1 MLLRTG
7 IVLTLLSASCSA
19 QTTVTVSSTPSH
31 PIPTALLFSDTSHFP
46 DLELTATQSGDG
58 GLYAE
63 LLQNRAFQKVTPG
76 TTAALSAWTSIGS
89 ANLTVIADPTPV
101 SDALPNALQV
111 VIPTGLS
118 TAVGAA
124 NTGYAGLNVSS
135 GTTYHASFYYR
146 FPASTS
152 FSGEITVSLQSTS
165 GSILASN
172 SVTAS
177 GDTTSWTQAS
187 VELKPEGDGDGTS
200 NVFAVTVDGEEAAGE
215 TIHFAMFSLFPPT
228 YKDRPNGMRRDIA
241 EALEGLG
248 PSFFR
253 FPGGNNLGETVAQR
267 WQWNATL
274 GDLVDRPGR
283 LGDWR
288 YINTDGLGIYEY
300 LVWCEDIKAE
310 PIMAVWAG
318 YALQHETIAETD
330 LGPYIQQA
338 IDQIYFV
345 IGDPETNEHAA
356 RRAALGHPDPFYLK
370 YVEIGNE
377 DFVAAAATTYPYRWK
392 ALVNALKDE
401 FPDLHFIATTF
412 PFDPILDPEPTEYD
426 NHVYESTTWMAQNT
440 FYYDDYERNGTQY
453 FEVSFGSMEARAH
466 TNNVLVANI
475 ILAAITDAAF
485 MTGFERNAD
494 IVFAAAYA
502 PVLMH
507 IQNQRWHP
515 NMINFNAG
523 AMYLSPAYYTQ
534 QLFCLNRGTDYIPS
548 TLPERNGTLFWTVV
562 QNTAVTP
569 TQLIIK
575 VVNSAVDAS
584 ADVTFVLPFENAS
597 SEGTVQVLTG
607 PQFAMNNPTTPNA
620 VLPPVKSTINT
631 GSTFTYSAAAL
642 SLNVITLTI

>member
-1 MLLRTG
+1 MLFRTG
-7 IVLTLLSASCSA
+7 IALALVSASCSA

-31 PIPTALLFSDTSHFP
+31 PIPTALWGIMYEASS
-46 DLELTATQSGDG
+46 ELTATQSGDG

-111 VIPTGLS
+111 VIPTSVS
-118 TAVGAA
+118 TAAGVA

-152 FSGEITVSLQSTS
+152 FSGDITVSLQSTS
-165 GSILASN
+165 GSVLAS
-172 SVTAS
+172 SPVTVS

-187 VELKPEGDGDGTS
+187 VELKPERDGDGTS
-200 NVFAVTVDGEEAAGE
+200 NVFAVTVNGEEVAGE

-228 YKDRPNGMRRDIA
+228 YKDRQNGMRKDIA
-241 EALEGLG
+241 EALEALG

-253 FPGGNNLGETVAQR
+253 FPGGNNLAS
-267 WQWNATL
+267 
-274 GDLVDRPGR
+274 R

-318 YALQHETIAETD
+318 YALQHETIAEVN

-345 IGDPETNEHAA
+345 VGDPETNEHAA

-392 ALVNALKDE
+392 AIVSALKTE
-401 FPDLHFIATTF
+401 FPDLYFIATTF
-412 PFDPILDPEPTEYD
+412 PFDPILDPEPTVYD
-426 NHVYESTTWMAQNT
+426 NHLYESTTWMAQNT

-453 FEVSFGSMEARAH
+453 FEVSSSSIVARGN
-466 TNNVLVANI
+466 TNT
-475 ILAAITDAAF
+475 AITDAAF

-515 NMINFNAG
+515 NMINFDAG

-534 QLFCLNRGTDYIPS
+534 LLFSLNRGTDYIPS
-548 TLPERNGTLFWTVV
+548 TLPDRNGTLFWTVV
-562 QNTAVTP
+562 QNTATTP

-575 VVNSAVDAS
+575 VVNTAVDTS
-584 ADVTFVLPFENAS
+584 ADVTFVLPFGNAS
-597 SEGTVQVLTG
+597 SEGTVQILTG
-607 PQFAMNNPTTPNA
+607 PQLAMNNPTTPNA
-620 VLPPVKSTINT
+620 VPPPVKSAIST
-631 GSTFTYSAAAL
+631 GSTFTYSATAL
-642 SLNVITLTI
+642 SLSVITLTI